1 MTAPETESVRI
12 SKTLKSELKELA
24 QSVRPRSTIQYLL
37 EDAVEQYLTRVA
49 EESTPYRTKEPPT
62 KKINP

>member
-12 SKTLKSELKELA
+12 SKTLKSELKKLA

-37 EDAVEQYLTRVA
+37 EDAVEQYLDRVA
-49 EESTPYRTKEPPT
+49 TERTSDQT
-62 KKINP
+62 NDS